1 TYEPHPAE
9 GGYLKGLEPLM
20 NAAFEETYTLID
32 LAALRP
38 LVGMSHK
45 NIDNELFRIIHGFDM
60 LLVMSGSNP
69 SGELE
74 HD

>member
-1 TYEPHPAE
+1 
-9 GGYLKGLEPLM
+9 M
-20 NAAFEETYTLID
+20 NAAFEDTYTLID

-38 LVGMSHK
+38 LAGMSHK
-45 NIDNELFRIIHGFDM
+45 TMDSELFRIIHGFDM
-60 LLVMSGSNP
+60 LLVMSGSKP